1 MARPLTIGLLLALLL
16 AACAPGPEP
25 TAVPSS
31 PSAGGEGLVQVAL
44 MPLED
49 LGEETGGVFQVQG
62 LLEKGLAERGYGLAD
77 QAGLKR
83 LLLRERVRR
92 SGSVGRELGRQ
103 IGQELGAPL
112 ILIGAVTQYRTGLD
126 PCVSV
131 VARLV
136 EAGSGRIVWTGA
148 ASSTGGQHETVLG
161 LGRIQDAS
169 RLAELVV
176 ADLLSG
182 LPPASAA
189 QASLAGREVGP

>member
-1 MARPLTIGLLLALLL
+1 
-16 AACAPGPEP
+16 
-25 TAVPSS
+25 
-31 PSAGGEGLVQVAL
+31 

-62 LLEKGLAERGYGLAD
+62 FLEKGLAERGYGLAD

-103 IGQELGAPL
+103 IGQELEAPL

-136 EAGSGRIVWTGA
+136 EAGSGRIVWTGV

-161 LGRIQDAS
+161 LGRVQDAS